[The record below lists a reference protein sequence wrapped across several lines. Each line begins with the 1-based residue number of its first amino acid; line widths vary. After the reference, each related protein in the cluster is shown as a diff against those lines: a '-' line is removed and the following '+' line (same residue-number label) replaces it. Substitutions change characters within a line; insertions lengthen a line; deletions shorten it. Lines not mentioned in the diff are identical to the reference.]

1 MFALSKQTFTGMSVI
16 RAFGKESEF
25 NQNFIDLLHKDILFY
40 DLSLGVQA
48 YNMWSTQFVKL
59 VVIFCTFG
67 ACVYLKGS
75 VATVTLSMIMLRVCS
90 LDEKTTRSLRYT
102 NQIKNRMYSIQKLLE
117 FETIAQE
124 KEEHVVTVDKEW
136 PDKGLIEFNQISLRY
151 RPNTDLVINN
161 LTLRIEPGMKVG
173 VVGRTGAGK
182 STLGLTL
189 SRLIELESGSI
200 LIDGQDIS
208 KVSLRHLRSKVTV
221 IPQDPTLFTGSLRF
235 NIDPLGEHT
244 EE

>member
-1 MFALSKQTFTGMSVI
+1 
-16 RAFGKESEF
+16 
-25 NQNFIDLLHKDILFY
+25 
-40 DLSLGVQA
+40 
-48 YNMWSTQFVKL
+48 
-59 VVIFCTFG
+59 
-67 ACVYLKGS
+67 
-75 VATVTLSMIMLRVCS
+75 
-90 LDEKTTRSLRYT
+90 
-102 NQIKNRMYSIQKLLE
+102 
-117 FETIAQE
+117 
-124 KEEHVVTVDKEW
+124 
-136 PDKGLIEFNQISLRY
+136 
-151 RPNTDLVINN
+151 
-161 LTLRIEPGMKVG
+161 MKVG